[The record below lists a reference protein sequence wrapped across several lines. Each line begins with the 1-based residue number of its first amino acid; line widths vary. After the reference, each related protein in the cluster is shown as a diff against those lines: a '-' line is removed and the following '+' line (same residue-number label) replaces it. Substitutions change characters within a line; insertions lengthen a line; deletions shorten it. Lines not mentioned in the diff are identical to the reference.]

1 MKNAAFFAIVLF
13 AACTTSM
20 EKTTTQIALPQY
32 PFTDIVNQ
40 TDDYFGTII
49 PDKYRWLENDT
60 SAQTAAWVKAQNA
73 VTESY
78 LSQIPFRKKLQ
89 DRFTS
94 IWNYTKYSAPFK
106 KGENYFFYKNDGLQ
120 NQSILYKQKGLNGE
134 ASVFI
139 DPNTLSTDGTAAL
152 SGMSFN
158 KEYTLVAYGV
168 SQAGSD
174 WKEMKVMNVATGEH
188 LTDVINWTKFAGAAW
203 YKDGFFYAG
212 YDAPAKGTEFSKT
225 SESPKIYYHK
235 LGTSQ
240 KQDVLIYQNTDA
252 PLQYYWPQIDD
263 DEQYLLIGIS
273 EGTSGSAMLWKEL
286 ASGVNGDGIMELFAG
301 FDHNYSVV
309 GNVGK
314 NLLVQTDNGADNYQ
328 LILVDPAKP
337 AKENWKV
344 IIAEQPEV
352 LEGVSQVNGKLFASY
367 LKNAS
372 SRILQYSESGKLEK
386 EIELP
391 GIGTVAGFG
400 GNREDTELFYT
411 FDSYTSP
418 SNIYKYTIATGKSEL
433 YRKSEFA
440 VDMANYE
447 TKQVW
452 YPSKDGTKIPM
463 FITHKKGLKL
473 DGNNPT
479 YLYGYGGFNIS
490 LTPGF
495 ALSMVPFLEQG
506 GVYVVANLR
515 GGGEF
520 GEAWHKAGMLEKKQ
534 NVFDDFIA
542 AAEFLI
548 KEKYTSTEKLAI
560 SGRSNGGLLVGACMT
575 QRPDLYKV
583 ALPGVGVLDMLR
595 YHKFTVGWGW
605 AVEYGSSDKKDDFEY
620 LIKYSPLHNVKAV
633 EYPATLITTAD
644 HDDRVVPAHS
654 FKFAAELQSKHLN
667 QVNPVLI
674 RIEENAGH
682 GAGKPTSKTIE
693 ELTDIWS
700 FVFHNLGMTY

>member
-1 MKNAAFFAIVLF
+1 MKKLTYFTCLVL
-13 AACTTSM
+13 AACNTSM
-20 EKTTTQIALPQY
+20 KKQTVITPPTY
-32 PFTDIVNQ
+32 PITDTVNQ
-40 TDDYFGTII
+40 SDDYFGTAIT
-49 PDKYRWLENDT
+49 DKYRWLENDT
-60 SAQTAAWVKAQNA
+60 LAQTAAWVKAQNA

-78 LSQIPFRKKLQ
+78 LANIPFRNNIQK
-89 DRFTS
+89 RYTE
-94 IWNYTKYSAPFK
+94 IWDYAKYSAPFK

-120 NQSILYKQKGLNGE
+120 NQAVLYIQAGLDAE
-134 ASVFI
+134 PKVFI
-139 DPNTLSTDGTAAL
+139 DPNTLSKDGTAAL
-152 SGMSFN
+152 AGMSFN
-158 KEYTLVAYGV
+158 KDNTLVAYGV

-174 WKEMKVMNVATGEH
+174 WKEMKVMDVATGKH
-188 LTDVINWTKFAGAAW
+188 LPDVINWTKFAGAAW
-203 YKDGFFYAG
+203 YKDGFFYAA

-225 SESPKIYYHK
+225 SESPKIFYHK
-235 LGTSQ
+235 LGTKQ
-240 KQDVLIYQNTDA
+240 KSDVLIYQNTDA
-252 PLQYYWPQIDD
+252 SLQYYWPQVDD
-263 DEQYLLIGIS
+263 AENYLLIGIS
-273 EGTSGSAMLWKEL
+273 EGTSGSSILWKEL
-286 ASGVNGDGIMELFAG
+286 SSGINGDGIMELFGG
-301 FDHNYSVV
+301 FDYNYNVV
-309 GNVGK
+309 GNIGK
-314 NLLVQTDNGADNYQ
+314 DLLVQTDNGADNYKVV
-328 LILVDPAKP
+328 LVNPAKP
-337 AKENWKV
+337 AIENWKT

-352 LEGVSQVNGKLFASY
+352 LEGVSQVSGKLFASY

-372 SRILQYSESGKLEK
+372 SRIVQYAETGKQEK
-386 EIELP
+386 VIELP
-391 GIGTVAGFG
+391 GIGTIGGFG
-400 GNREDTELFYT
+400 GEREGTEIFYT

-433 YRKSEFA
+433 YRKSEFT
-440 VDMANYE
+440 VDMSNYE
-447 TKQVW
+447 TTQVW
-452 YPSKDGTKIPM
+452 YPSKDGAKVPM
-463 FITHKKGLKL
+463 FITHKKGLKM

-495 ALSMVPFLEQG
+495 AISMVPFLEKG
-506 GVYVVANLR
+506 GIYVVANLR

-520 GEAWHKAGMLEKKQ
+520 GETWHKAGMLAKKQ
-534 NVFDDFIA
+534 TVFDDFIA

-605 AVEYGSSDKKDDFEY
+605 AVEYGSSDKKEDFDY

-693 ELTDIWS
+693 ELTDLWS
-700 FVFHNLGMTY
+700 FVFYNLGMTY